1 MKIHQISRTF
11 QKLLVDL
18 FNTTPKRPLHTP
30 QYHSNNI
37 TPYTTPKRPLHTPQY
52 HSNNITPKRPLH
64 TPQYHSILH
73 SNTPRQDSTTKFK
86 IVTL

>member
-18 FNTTPKRPLHTP
+18 FN
-30 QYHSNNI
+30 
-37 TPYTTPKRPLHTPQY
+37 TTPKRPLHTPQY